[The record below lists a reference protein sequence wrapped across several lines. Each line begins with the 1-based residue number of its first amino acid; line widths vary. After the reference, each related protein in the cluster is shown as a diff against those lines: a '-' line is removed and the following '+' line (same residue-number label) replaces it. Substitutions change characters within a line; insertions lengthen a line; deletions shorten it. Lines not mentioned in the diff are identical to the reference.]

1 MIVSIIALGIGEVI
15 LAFSVVFIIRYYD
28 KKIAKLWKE
37 ILDVS
42 DDLTY
47 VYRQV
52 GRIKQH
58 DDTLSSQWCRINQLE
73 IKFNHFQRRV
83 K

>member
-1 MIVSIIALGIGEVI
+1 MTVPIIFLAIGELI
-15 LAFSVVFIIRYYD
+15 LAFAVVFIIRYYD

-47 VYRQV
+47 LYEYC

-58 DDTLSSQWCRINQLE
+58 DETLSNQWCRINQLE